1 MDLIPAPRPAPL
13 PPVPQIAIPRQ
24 VLPEAPPW
32 GQVLHSL
39 HGRTMGTGWS
49 LLCYGPSN
57 LRLAS
62 VEAAVQARLDA
73 LVAELSHWESGS
85 LLCRFNG
92 LPAGEGLDLP
102 ADFATVI
109 DAALQVAAISAG
121 AFDPCMGALV
131 QRWGFGPPGLPA
143 AQARSPLQA
152 WRELRWNASR
162 RHLMQP
168 GGLMLDF
175 SAIAKGHAVDCIS
188 TLLAGLGLPH
198 HLIEIGGELRGQGLK
213 PEGQPWW
220 VDVEPPAADC
230 DLPALRIA
238 LHQLAVASSGDYRR
252 FRFDE
257 QGRRLSH
264 TLDPRTGRPVAHG
277 LALVSVLHE
286 SAMWADAWSTALM
299 VLGPEQGLA
308 LAASQGLAARLV
320 LREATG
326 WRQLLS
332 PTLQALL
339 EDEA

>member
-1 MDLIPAPRPAPL
+1 MPAPRRAP
-13 PPVPQIAIPRQ
+13 PQVAVPRQ
-24 VLPEAPPW
+24 LLPEAPSW

-39 HGRTMGTGWS
+39 QGQTMGTSWT

-57 LRLAS
+57 LRLTPVQS
-62 VEAAVQARLDA
+62 AVQARLDA
-73 LVAELSHWESGS
+73 LVAELSHWEPAS

-92 LPAGEGLDLP
+92 LGAGQGLDLP
-102 ADFATVI
+102 PDFATVI
-109 DAALQVAAISAG
+109 EAALQVASASAG

-131 QRWGFGPPGLPA
+131 QRWGFGPPGQPQ
-143 AQARSPLQA
+143 AQARAPLQA
-152 WRELRWNASR
+152 WRELRWDPPR
-162 RHLMQP
+162 RHLLQP

-188 TLLAGLGLPH
+188 ALLIELGLPH
-198 HLIEIGGELRGQGLK
+198 HLVEIGGELRGQGLK

-252 FRFDE
+252 FRIDA

-264 TLDPRTGRPVAHG
+264 TLDPRTGRPVAHE

-299 VLGPEQGLA
+299 VLGPTQGLA
-308 LAASQGLAARLV
+308 LAESRGLAARLV
-320 LREATG
+320 LREAGG

-332 PTLQALL
+332 TGLRDLL

>member
-1 MDLIPAPRPAPL
+1 MFPSPAPIPAPRRAA
-13 PPVPQIAIPRQ
+13 PQIAIPRQ
-24 VLPEAPPW
+24 LRPEAPPW

-39 HGRTMGTGWS
+39 QGQTMGTSWS
-49 LLCYGPSN
+49 LLCYGPAA
-57 LRLAS
+57 LRLAP
-62 VEAAVQARLDA
+62 VQAAVQARLDA
-73 LVAELSHWESGS
+73 LVAELSHWEPRS

-92 LPAGEGLDLP
+92 LRVGKGLDLP
-102 ADFATVI
+102 PDFAAVI
-109 DAALQVAAISAG
+109 AAALHVAEASAG

-131 QRWGFGPPGLPA
+131 QRWGFGPPGQPP
-143 AQARSPLQA
+143 AQARAPLQA
-152 WRELRWNASR
+152 WRELRWDAPR

-188 TLLAGLGLPH
+188 ALLVELGLPH
-198 HLIEIGGELRGQGLK
+198 HLVEIGGELRGQGLK

-220 VDVEPPAADC
+220 VDVEPPATDC
-230 DLPALRIA
+230 DLPTLRIA

-252 FRFDE
+252 FRIDE

-264 TLDPRTGRPVAHG
+264 TLDPRTGQPVAHE

-299 VLGPEQGLA
+299 VLGPEQGLT
-308 LAASQGLAARLV
+308 LAASRGLAARLV
-320 LREATG
+320 LREGGG

-332 PTLQALL
+332 PALQALL
-339 EDEA
+339 EDAA